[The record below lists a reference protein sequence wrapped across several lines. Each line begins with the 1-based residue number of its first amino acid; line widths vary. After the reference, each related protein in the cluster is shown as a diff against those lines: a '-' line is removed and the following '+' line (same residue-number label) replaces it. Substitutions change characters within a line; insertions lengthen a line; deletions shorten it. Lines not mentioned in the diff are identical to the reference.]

1 MKPHDFFAKSPVG
14 KPGVELRF
22 LPRGE
27 DMRCLVF
34 QCDAA
39 GHVDIDELSEHERI
53 EYLFARALRGRD
65 YSLAIVATSPSHG
78 GMSA

>member
-1 MKPHDFFAKSPVG
+1 MTPYDLSAKNPVG
-14 KPGVELRF
+14 KAHAELRF
-22 LPRGE
+22 LPRCE
-27 DMRCLVF
+27 DMRRLVF

-65 YSLAIVATSPSHG
+65 YSLAIVTTSASHG
-78 GMSA
+78 GLSA